1 MDDVRIRDFI
11 EQVSNRTATPG
22 AGSTVAIT
30 ASMAVATI
38 LMAVRFSEGNTLTEK
53 NKRLFTLSVEEL
65 ENIRDGFISLAHKEE
80 ESFLILSAAF
90 KMPSDTAKEQKE
102 KDKKIQEGLVQAC
115 DVPMR
120 VIHDVRR
127 VQVVVE
133 KIYPLVKNNI
143 ISDVGVGL
151 ELLQSCAHASSFN
164 IYANLRFLKNTPKKF
179 KIKSSAES
187 KISSID
193 KLNKLMLKKIQNY
206 VNP

>member
-1 MDDVRIRDFI
+1 MDDIRIRDFV
-11 EQVSNRTATPG
+11 EQVSQRTATPG
-22 AGSTVAIT
+22 AGATTAVT

-38 LMAVRFSEGNTLTEK
+38 IMAVRFSDIKTLTEK
-53 NKRLFTLSVEEL
+53 NKRLIALSIEEL
-65 ENIRDGFISLAHKEE
+65 EDIRDDLLVLAQKEDE
-80 ESFLILSAAF
+80 NFHILSSAF
-90 KMPSDTAKEQKE
+90 KMSGETTKDQKE
-102 KDKKIQEGLVQAC
+102 KEKKIQEGLIQVC

-151 ELLQSCAHASSFN
+151 ELLQSVAHASSLN
-164 IYANLRFLKNTPKKF
+164 VYSNVRFLKKSPKKI
-179 KIKSSAES
+179 KIKSTVES

-193 KLNKLMLKKIQNY
+193 KLNKLMFKKIQNIID
-206 VNP
+206 P